1 MKSFLASARSQ
12 AGLDRVDRDVRSLE
26 EEWQREGDVS
36 LDRFWQDRR
45 NPGDDPGDSELVRL
59 SALIKADL
67 RCRFERG
74 QTPAVTEYLANFP
87 ELRQVDSRVISLI
100 YEEYCLLEE
109 RGHSPD
115 VASFCDRY
123 PAWRDSLVSQL
134 QYHRLF
140 SQAAGFRQ
148 ANPRYPEVGEKFEEY
163 ELVALIGKGGS
174 SRVFLAND
182 ISLGGK
188 RVVLKVSLDKGQEP
202 KTQGALDHP
211 HIVPVN
217 SVAFHFMPEYSL
229 RGLSMPYRAG
239 LPLDEVIKRVQ
250 PARKPRQ
257 ARDLWDALVA
267 GTADGPLSVSAPERE
282 ALPRRGPAGDGWAG
296 FPARGTFAQ
305 GVAWIGMILAR
316 TLHYAHGMRTFHR
329 DVKPGNVL
337 LTLHHGPQLLD
348 FNLAESPHAA
358 QHAES
363 AMLGGTLPYM
373 APEQIEAFL
382 NPDLWGTVG
391 ARADIYSLGL
401 VLRELLTGQAPDVPD
416 DHLPPARALRDLL
429 DRRSCLT
436 TDVRH
441 DNPEIPHALAAIV
454 RRCLAFRPEDRYP
467 DGHALAGDLERF
479 LSRKP
484 LAHVANPSR
493 RERLANWTT
502 RNGRSLAVTAC
513 TIALGMVLGILAAP
527 SIRDQMKPGVE
538 SNPAFGAA
546 KRAVDEGRY
555 GEAFEMLTRL
565 KSDYPNDFLPQ
576 WYLAIAHSGLQDV
589 AEDAASLSYRE
600 AMALP
605 GGAEALSRWAAREP
619 MAAQHLERLGNS
631 WIRNLDVLFAYR
643 NTAAA
648 SATAG
653 TSSRSDPT
661 EASSNYARGILH
673 VLELARSL
681 DPSSG
686 RSLVEIATAE
696 EILGEYDSAYKHLS
710 EQIEKTEAQD
720 DFGNRIDLTNWV
732 VQRGRVAVK
741 IASSLRG
748 TSDPGRR
755 DEALSLLRRTA
766 KELDRYGAGISH
778 VAATPLLRVEESLAV
793 FKYFRVKIEVLLNL
807 AEAELSDGR
816 PEEAV
821 RQFGKAGRT
830 LNSLVESCRVGGY
843 PMPHADEDTL
853 RKWCRTGLDRARKAR
868 AAADARGRNLSPDP
882 HQPPPGSTLSSR

>member
-12 AGLDRVDRDVRSLE
+12 AGLDRVDRDVRTLE

-36 LDRFWQDRR
+36 LERFWQDRR
-45 NPGDDPGDSELVRL
+45 APGSDSGDSELVRL
-59 SALIKADL
+59 GALIKADL

-74 QTPAVTEYLANFP
+74 QTPAVAEYLDRFP
-87 ELRQVDSRVISLI
+87 ELRRADSRVISLI
-100 YEEYCLLEE
+100 YEEFCLLEE
-109 RGHSPD
+109 RGHPPD
-115 VASFCDRY
+115 VATFCDRY
-123 PAWRDSLVSQL
+123 SPWKDSLVSQL

-140 SQAAGFRQ
+140 SQAAGLRPT
-148 ANPRYPEVGEKFEEY
+148 NPRYPEPGEQFEEY
-163 ELVALIGKGGS
+163 QLVALIGKGGS
-174 SRVFLAND
+174 SRVFVAND
-182 ISLGGK
+182 LSLGGK

-217 SVAFHFMPEYSL
+217 SVAFQPEHGL
-229 RGLSMPYRAG
+229 RGLSMPFRPG
-239 LPLDEVIKRVQ
+239 LPLDEIVKRVQ
-250 PARKPRQ
+250 PAGRPRQ
-257 ARDLWDALVA
+257 ARDLWNALVE
-267 GTADGPLSVSAPERE
+267 GTAVGTIPVSTPERE
-282 ALPRRGPAGDGWAG
+282 ALLRRGPAGDGWTG
-296 FPARGTFAQ
+296 FPVRGTFAQ

-337 LTLHHGPQLLD
+337 ITLHHGPQLLD

-429 DRRSCLT
+429 DRRSCLK

-441 DNPEIPHALAAIV
+441 DNPIIPHALAAV
-454 RRCLAFRPEDRYP
+454 VERCLAFRPEDRYP
-467 DGHALAGDLERF
+467 DGQALADDLQRF
-479 LSRKP
+479 LSREP
-484 LAHVANPSR
+484 LAHVVNPSR
-493 RERLANWTT
+493 RERLANWTV
-502 RNGRSLAVTAC
+502 RNGRSLAGTSL

-527 SIRDQMKPGVE
+527 SLKDRMKPRVDSLPAYVE
-538 SNPAFGAA
+538 A
-546 KRAVDEGRY
+546 KRDVDEGRY
-555 GEAFEMLTRL
+555 GEAIGKLTRL
-565 KSDYPNDFLPQ
+565 QADYPHDFLPR
-576 WYLAIAHSGLQDV
+576 WYLVIAHAGLQDV
-589 AEDAASLSYRE
+589 AEDAASLCYRE
-600 AMALP
+600 AMRLP
-605 GGAEALSRWAAREP
+605 GGEAALYDWAIQDP
-619 MAAQHLERLGNS
+619 LAAKHLARLGDS
-631 WIRNLDVLFAYR
+631 WIRNLKVRSSYR
-643 NTAAA
+643 TAAA
-648 SATAG
+648 ASSTAG
-653 TSSRSDPT
+653 TASGSDPSET
-661 EASSNYARGILH
+661 PSRYARGILH
-673 VLELARSL
+673 VLNLAHGL
-681 DPSSG
+681 DPSSS

-696 EILGEYDSAYKHLS
+696 EVLGEYDSAYQHLS
-710 EQIEKTEAQD
+710 DQIEKTEAED
-720 DFGNRIDLTNWV
+720 DFGNRIHLTNWV

-741 IASSLRG
+741 IATSLRG
-748 TSDPGRR
+748 SSDPGRR

-766 KELDRYGAGISH
+766 KELDRYGSGISH
-778 VAATPLLRVEESLAV
+778 MAATPLDRFEGSQAEFS
-793 FKYFRVKIEVLLNL
+793 YFRVTIEVLLNL
-807 AEAELSDGR
+807 AEAELAAGR

-830 LNSLVESCRVGGY
+830 LNSLVEFCRAGGY

-853 RKWCRTGLDRARKAR
+853 RKWCRTGLDRAMKAR